1 MELWIN
7 TDIFIFRRK
16 KKRRGGA
23 AGVGGERQGKG
34 QYELCGR
41 MGAAGGQSGGG
52 GWWGSTAGRRD
63 PPSRAGRSGILGLAP
78 SYAYSLLFLLTARRP
93 LAAAVELGPPTLG
106 KKESNA

>member
-52 GWWGSTAGRRD
+52 GWWARFTKPFSLKKPLPTGNGL
-63 PPSRAGRSGILGLAP
+63 PSVNRWKPVKTDRYDQFKSI
-78 SYAYSLLFLLTARRP
+78 
-93 LAAAVELGPPTLG
+93 
-106 KKESNA
+106 